1 MNREFKQHI
10 NMGSLQIDTQVREY
24 VPKDYEDVDEKFI
37 CEWLLRRFAGLNVAL
52 EARDM
57 LYAWAADSVGHM
69 KKFPTYTEASKA
81 LGIVDSTF
89 RVSRHRLLEAGK

>member
-1 MNREFKQHI
+1 MELKQRVSAGGI
-10 NMGSLQIDTQVREY
+10 LMEQTAREY
-24 VPKDYEDVDEKFI
+24 TPKDYEDVDEKFI